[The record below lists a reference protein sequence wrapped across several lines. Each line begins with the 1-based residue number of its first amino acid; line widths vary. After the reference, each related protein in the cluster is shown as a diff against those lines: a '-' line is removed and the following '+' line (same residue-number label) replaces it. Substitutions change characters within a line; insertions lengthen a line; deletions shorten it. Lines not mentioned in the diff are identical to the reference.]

1 MANTQALKDY
11 VFGLK
16 GDRLF
21 NTGIVGSTSQLQ
33 QQLIELRKSF
43 ALFSAHP
50 DNQELMDNF
59 RKELLTAHVV
69 SLITDS
75 ELDQCETWLEDN
87 SKCCRH
93 EKLSCWNFR

>member
-87 SKCCRH
+87 
-93 EKLSCWNFR
+93 

>member
-1 MANTQALKDY
+1 MANTQALRDY

-43 ALFSAHP
+43 ALFSAQP
-50 DNQELMDNF
+50 DKQELIDNF
-59 RKELLTAHVV
+59 HKELLTAQAV

-75 ELDQCETWLEDN
+75 ELEQCETWLKDI
-87 SKCCRH
+87 
-93 EKLSCWNFR
+93 